1 MGIFHHSIMEYTI
14 FKCLCE
20 VDHQPI
26 VRIPTPLVLV
36 PRVQLQDISVENLC
50 LAGQDIFSVPG
61 PIEAIYQYTRA
72 TEYCSS

>member
-1 MGIFHHSIMEYTI
+1 MGIFHHRIRNTLYSNV
-14 FKCLCE
+14 CVE